1 MALTE
6 SIEYDKIEIVGE
18 YRHVQVRKAHVIKKD
33 GNELSRS
40 FERHALAPGILDM
53 SDNFVVT
60 DVSAEPPEVQ
70 AICNAVWTTEV
81 KDAFKAFLIANKKP

>member
-6 SIEYDKIEIVGE
+6 AIEYDKIEVVGQ

>member
-1 MALTE
+1 M
-6 SIEYDKIEIVGE
+6 
-18 YRHVQVRKAHVIKKD
+18 QVRKAHVIKKD

-40 FERHALAPGILDM
+40 FERHALAPGILDI